1 MAKQQHPI
9 IKPQRRS
16 FAEVWGI
23 RFTPFFARWITRTL
37 LTIGEVFLIGYV
49 IYLLFGG
56 GTIAEEMMNAL
67 SVVLGALMLNFGKA
81 SSYWF
86 STESNF
92 EDEMQAAGK
101 KLESQK
107 DG

>member
-1 MAKQQHPI
+1 MTQAYRDKGKEI
-9 IKPQRRS
+9 LSEIL
-16 FAEVWGI
+16 EVKTESLAGS
-23 RFTPFFARWITRTL
+23 L
-37 LTIGEVFLIGYV
+37 N
-49 IYLLFGG
+49 YLLFGG

>member
-1 MAKQQHPI
+1 MKLFGMQF
-9 IKPQRRS
+9 S
-16 FAEVWGI
+16 LV
-23 RFTPFFARWITRTL
+23 FARWLTRTL
-37 LTIGEVFLIGYV
+37 LTLGEVLLIAYV
-49 IYLLFGG
+49 IHLLFVG
-56 GTIAEEMMNAL
+56 ASLEEHMMNSL
-67 SVVLGALMLNFGKA
+67 SVVLGALLLNFGKA